1 MKIRDG
7 SPIMEMKIIDRVAE
21 GHGTIAQEDVDF
33 IIKGGW
39 EIVYLKIEQHPGQWG
54 HGSPS
59 IYVLQ
64 LRRMV
69 YKEDKPQEPNWLF
82 GEEK

>member
-21 GHGTIAQEDVDF
+21 GHGTWPRDEFEVILD
-33 IIKGGW
+33 
-39 EIVYLKIEQHPGQWG
+39 
-54 HGSPS
+54 
-59 IYVLQ
+59 
-64 LRRMV
+64 
-69 YKEDKPQEPNWLF
+69 WLF